1 MMIYFI
7 SVWEDP
13 AWGQAHPGGPGGHAG
28 TSMPGEASG
37 SGGDWAQ
44 APALSQGLLPTPGEA
59 GLGVVNTIIPPIPL
73 PLFLTFFVLSFNLQ
87 AFMGVNILGV
97 LNIFPVEV

>member
-1 MMIYFI
+1 MDLVATLDPPCRERPLVPAETGHKPLPYPRGYF
-7 SVWEDP
+7 P
-13 AWGQAHPGGPGGHAG
+13 PLGK
-28 TSMPGEASG
+28 
-37 SGGDWAQ
+37 
-44 APALSQGLLPTPGEA
+44 QGW
-59 GLGVVNTIIPPIPL
+59 GVVNTIIPPIPL

>member
-1 MMIYFI
+1 MFSGEKGGFAPIPVPGAGVSSLGVSFYAMMTYFI

-59 GLGVVNTIIPPIPL
+59 GLG
-73 PLFLTFFVLSFNLQ
+73 
-87 AFMGVNILGV
+87 GG
-97 LNIFPVEV
+97 